1 MWSNRTSRHL
11 QAQTTGYEPLSF
23 AHSKPCEPPHQPVQQ
38 HDRAASTNSM
48 GVSQTDTKVKHR
60 CWTYTVTDA
69 QTYAGIVLDI
79 WHGTEASIGVEG
91 SKLCHVHQCVGGY
104 ADGRSEAHAKCVC
117 HAASLA
123 LGHAHTR
130 SSGHELTSTGLA
142 QRNDAA
148 ATNGAAAKD
157 ARYTSDDGKQ

>member
-1 MWSNRTSRHL
+1 
-11 QAQTTGYEPLSF
+11 
-23 AHSKPCEPPHQPVQQ
+23 
-38 HDRAASTNSM
+38 M

-69 QTYAGIVLDI
+69 QTYAGIVLDR

-91 SKLCHVHQCVGGY
+91 SKLCHVHQCIGGY
-104 ADGRSEAHAKCVC
+104 AYGRSEAHAKCVC

-148 ATNGAAAKD
+148 ATNGAACGNFDPILRPCGLPDLNVQLPACD
-157 ARYTSDDGKQ
+157 PLTTA